1 MIQFYA
7 TPTFSECIQKTY
19 MKQIQVTSPFLPEQI
34 TGKAVDLE
42 QVITENSPAEG
53 IITFKKACE
62 RLLTPSTWHQLS
74 GVASADFKLS
84 AVHTSGEQSRAAIN
98 DYFKIDIPGPG
109 PAAGD
114 GYDWVQVENI
124 KENVDPSAEESF
136 GMTLRA
142 SVNPQQPGKGTAHF
156 FKDGATSTFIIKRNG
171 AVVSASYHGR
181 NEEPNTK
188 DVNLK
193 DKIRNTLV
201 SIGALGGISE
211 LQWTSLIK
219 GLLER

>member
-1 MIQFYA
+1 
-7 TPTFSECIQKTY
+7 
-19 MKQIQVTSPFLPEQI
+19 MKQPPLTSSFVPQQI
-34 TGKAVDLE
+34 KGKAVDLE
-42 QVITENSPAEG
+42 QTITENSTAEA
-53 IITFKKACE
+53 ITTFKKACE
-62 RLLTPSTWHQLS
+62 RILTPSAWHQLS

-84 AVHTSGEQSRAAIN
+84 AVHTTGQQSRAAIN

-124 KENVDPSAEESF
+124 AENIDPTAEESF

-142 SVNPQQPGKGTAHF
+142 SLNPNKPAEGTAHF

-171 AVVSASYHGR
+171 TVVTASYHGR

-188 DVNLK
+188 HVNLK

>member
-1 MIQFYA
+1 
-7 TPTFSECIQKTY
+7 
-19 MKQIQVTSPFLPEQI
+19 MKPLPVTSAFVPQQI
-34 TGKAVDLE
+34 KGKAVDLE
-42 QVITENSPAEG
+42 EAVTENSTGEAM
-53 IITFKKACE
+53 ITFNRACK
-62 RLLTPSTWHQLS
+62 RLLAPHTWHQLA

-84 AVHTSGEQSRAAIN
+84 GTGNTTGQQNQASIN

-124 KENVDPSAEESF
+124 KENADPSAEESL

-142 SVNPQQPGKGTAHF
+142 SINPDKPSEGTAHF
-156 FKDGATSTFIIKRNG
+156 FKDGATSTLIIKRNG
-171 AVVSASYHGR
+171 TVVTASYHGR
-181 NEEPNTK
+181 NEEPNSR
-188 DVNLK
+188 DVKLK

>member
-1 MIQFYA
+1 MAF
-7 TPTFSECIQKTY
+7 FFEGIQKVY
-19 MKQIQVTSPFLPEQI
+19 MKQIPVTNPFVPQH
-34 TGKAVDLE
+34 TKGKAVDLE
-42 QVITENSPAEG
+42 QTVTENSTREA
-53 IITFKKACE
+53 IATFKKACE
-62 RLLTPSTWHQLS
+62 RLLTPSSWHQLS

-84 AVHTSGEQSRAAIN
+84 GAGNSPDQQSRASVN

-124 KENVDPSAEESF
+124 TENADASAEESL
-136 GMTLRA
+136 GMILRA
-142 SVNPQQPGKGTAHF
+142 SVNPHKPDEGTAHF

-171 AVVSASYHGR
+171 VAVTASYHGR
-181 NEEPNTK
+181 NEEANTK
-188 DVNLK
+188 GVNLK